1 VTIAELCE
9 KSHENA
15 VKHGFWDGVMD
26 TPIHRNSV
34 LMLIVSEVGEACEA
48 LRCGDDANF
57 AEELA
62 DVAIRLGDACGAWD
76 IDLEAEIVRKM
87 AKNKSRSRKHGKKF

>member
-1 VTIAELCE
+1 MTITELCTE
-9 KSHENA
+9 AHKNA
-15 VKHGFWDGVMD
+15 LEHGFWDGVVD

-34 LMLIVSEVGEACEA
+34 LMLMVSELGEACEA
-48 LRCGDDANF
+48 LRRGDDANF